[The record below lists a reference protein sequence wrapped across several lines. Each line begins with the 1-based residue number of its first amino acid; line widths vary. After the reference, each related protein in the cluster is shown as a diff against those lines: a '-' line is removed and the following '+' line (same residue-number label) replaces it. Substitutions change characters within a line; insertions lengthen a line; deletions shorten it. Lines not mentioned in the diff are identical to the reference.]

1 MCVAVESDS
10 GGTPVAGDGFDID
23 TDQLKSAA
31 PRFHREA
38 DALAKA
44 TQKLKGSLDGL
55 GSPWGNDEQG
65 QKFQRVY
72 APHREQ
78 IEKATQALVKG
89 LESISKSMKDMAD
102 NHEEADRSSS
112 SGFRDGGGR

>member
-1 MCVAVESDS
+1 M
-10 GGTPVAGDGFDID
+10 AGDGFDVD

-55 GSPWGNDEQG
+55 GSRGGMTN
-65 QKFQRVY
+65 R
-72 APHREQ
+72 A
-78 IEKATQALVKG
+78 
-89 LESISKSMKDMAD
+89 
-102 NHEEADRSSS
+102 RSSS
-112 SGFRDGGGR
+112 TSTPRTASK

>member
-1 MCVAVESDS
+1 MA
-10 GGTPVAGDGFDID
+10 GGGFDVD

-31 PRFHREA
+31 PTFHREA

-44 TQKLKGSLDGL
+44 AAKLKGSLDGL
-55 GSPWGNDEQG
+55 GSPWGDDEHG
-65 QKFQRVY
+65 QEFQRMY

-89 LESISKSMKDMAD
+89 LESISKAVKDMAD

-112 SGFRDGGGR
+112 SGFRNGGER